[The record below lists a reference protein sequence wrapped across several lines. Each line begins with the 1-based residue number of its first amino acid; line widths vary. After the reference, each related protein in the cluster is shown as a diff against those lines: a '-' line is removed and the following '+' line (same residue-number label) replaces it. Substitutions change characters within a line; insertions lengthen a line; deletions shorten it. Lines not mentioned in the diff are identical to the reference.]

1 MGKRSELKQPITEV
15 KTPKEFLKIYM
26 KRRVSIFQVWLF
38 SDFISSNG
46 NSNNSEV
53 ESQQRFLK
61 IAHKC
66 FF

>member
-1 MGKRSELKQPITEV
+1 MI
-15 KTPKEFLKIYM
+15 I
-26 KRRVSIFQVWLF
+26 

-46 NSNNSEV
+46 NSNNSEA

-61 IAHKC
+61 NVSTS

>member
-15 KTPKEFLKIYM
+15 KTLKEILKIYM
-26 KRRVSIFQVWLF
+26 KRRASIFQAWLF

-61 IAHKC
+61 NVHKS